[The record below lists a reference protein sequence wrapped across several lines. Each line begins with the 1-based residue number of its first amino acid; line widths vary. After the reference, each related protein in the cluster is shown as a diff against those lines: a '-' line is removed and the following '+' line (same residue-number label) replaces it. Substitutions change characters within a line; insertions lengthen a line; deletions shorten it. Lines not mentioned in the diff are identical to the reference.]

1 METLANLQAGQL
13 PQRSQRD
20 YFIMNLRFLNR
31 EDELFSQ
38 IGMVSREPIVEKD
51 MKQLPA
57 TYNFNELDQLAGKIA
72 AKAINNNKFEISNG
86 FYRQRIKPVLPKLAH
101 SQKKWDYRFLQNM
114 VISSCVRTVSRKK
127 CRCFICNP
135 TC

>member
-86 FYRQRIKPVLPKLAH
+86 FIANGLNQFYRNYSFTKEMGLPFFSRI
-101 SQKKWDYRFLQNM
+101 W
-114 VISSCVRTVSRKK
+114 
-127 CRCFICNP
+127 
-135 TC
+135 

>member
-1 METLANLQAGQL
+1 MFKRQSLNGNFGKSAGRATSPTLSTRLFYNES
-13 PQRSQRD
+13 P
-20 YFIMNLRFLNR
+20 FLNR

-86 FYRQRIKPVLPKLAH
+86 FIANGLNQFYR
-101 SQKKWDYRFLQNM
+101 N
-114 VISSCVRTVSRKK
+114 
-127 CRCFICNP
+127 
-135 TC
+135 